1 MKHFFFPR
9 LNLQLFAEGGAPAG
23 DGGAEGTGV
32 SAPAAGVQN
41 KGAKGNPLA
50 NVVYGKQ
57 KESAPAA
64 GVQNTEP
71 AKSTE
76 EPTKAPD
83 RKAEFEAMI
92 KGDYKEAYQQNVQNI
107 VQHRLKGAKEN
118 EDRLTAMNPLMDL
131 LAARY
136 GVKADD
142 IQGLTKAL
150 ESDDAWLEQA
160 AADKN
165 MDAQQYRQMLK
176 LQSENARL
184 KNNADAQF
192 RQQQMNQQ
200 YEKWEQQ
207 AEEARKRYP
216 NLDLNVESQNP
227 QFRQMLMAGVD
238 VGSAYLVLHQ
248 DDILTGVMQQATS
261 TAKQQVA
268 NSIAAGKN
276 RPAENGTSGQ
286 SGVVIKS
293 DPSKWTRADREE
305 VRRRAARGER
315 IEL

>member
-1 MKHFFFPR
+1 MKYFFFPR

-41 KGAKGNPLA
+41 KGAKGNPLS

-92 KGDYKEAYQQNVQNI
+92 KGDYKDVYHQNVQNI
-107 VQHRLKGAKEN
+107 VQQRLKGAKEN
-118 EDRLTAMNPLMDL
+118 EDRLNAMNPLMDL

-184 KNNADAQF
+184 KNSADAQL

-216 NLDLNVESQNP
+216 NLDLNVEAQNP

-268 NSIAAGKN
+268 NNIAAGKN

-293 DPSKWTRADREE
+293 DPSKWTKADREE

>member
-1 MKHFFFPR
+1 MKYFFFPR

-32 SAPAAGVQN
+32 SAPAAGVQT
-41 KGAKGNPLA
+41 KGAKSNPLA

-92 KGDYKEAYQQNVQNI
+92 KGDYKDVYQQSIQNI
-107 VQHRLKGAKEN
+107 LQPRLKGAN
-118 EDRLTAMNPLMDL
+118 EIKQKYEALTPLIDL
-131 LAARY
+131 VASRY
-136 GVKADD
+136 GKQPDD
-142 IQGLTKAL
+142 IQGIINSL

-176 LQSENARL
+176 LQSENTRL
-184 KNNADAQF
+184 KISADAQL
-192 RQQQMNQQ
+192 RQQMMNQR
-200 YEKWEQQ
+200 YALAEQQ
-207 AEEARKRYP
+207 AEEARKIYP
-216 NLDLNVESQNP
+216 NLDLSVELQNP
-227 QFRQMLMAGVD
+227 EFRKLLDTGID
-238 VGSAYLVLHQ
+238 VGNAYLVLHR
-248 DDILTGVMQQATS
+248 DDIITGIMQQATS

-268 NSIAAGKN
+268 NNIAAGKA
-276 RPAENGTSGQ
+276 RPTENGTSGQ

-293 DPSKWTRADREE
+293 DPSKWTKADRKEAI
-305 VRRRAARGER
+305 RRAALGER

>member
-1 MKHFFFPR
+1 MKYFFFPR

-32 SAPAAGVQN
+32 SAPAAGVHN
-41 KGAKGNPLA
+41 KGAKNPLA

-57 KESAPAA
+57 KDAPAA

-92 KGDYKEAYQQNVQNI
+92 KGDYKDVYHQNVQNI
-107 VQHRLKGAKEN
+107 VQQRMKGAKEN
-118 EDRLTAMNPLMDL
+118 EDRLNAMNPLMDL

-184 KNNADAQF
+184 KNSADAQL

-216 NLDLNVESQNP
+216 NLDLNVEAQNP
-227 QFRQMLMAGVD
+227 KFRQMLMAGVD

-268 NSIAAGKN
+268 NNVAAGKN